1 MPTFGPCFVNFY
13 GSPREYSELPTRLD
27 NLNLGKGEGVAYRGR
42 ILLELQT
49 LLGEIPNE
57 VVTEI
62 KHTEVLR
69 IEPFLHRKKYKL
81 HAAFFDAIMIYEK
94 EKPVEFEVSIGNYGN
109 KLDENLPPSSSTTPP
124 SNAIFDGCSYYFLPW
139 GNVKP
144 CMQIVSYWEDISYR
158 LETVNKIK
166 KLKLLVF
173 ICLANIKKKI
183 ALIGPHQN
191 TDEFGKLAVAT
202 LKMIEKIKLK
212 ASY

>member
-1 MPTFGPCFVNFY
+1 MPSFGPCFVNLY

-27 NLNLGKGEGVAYRGR
+27 DLNLGKGEGVAYRGR

-49 LLGEIPNE
+49 LLGQAPNE
-57 VVTEI
+57 IVNDI

-81 HAAFFDAIMIYEK
+81 HAAFFDAIMVHEI
-94 EKPVEFEVSIGNYGN
+94 EKPIEFEVSIGNYGN

-124 SNAIFDGCSYYFLPW
+124 SNAIFDGCYYYFLPW

-144 CMQIVSYWEDISYR
+144 CMQVVSYWEDISYR

-166 KLKLLVF
+166 KLKMFVF
-173 ICLANIKKKI
+173 ICLTNIRKKI

-191 TDEFGKLAVAT
+191 TEEFSKLAVT
-202 LKMIEKIKLK
+202 ILKMIEKIKLK